1 MDFPTVSVMMP
12 RYSDL
17 ASYLDTGGKP
27 IFFVHCVKTAG
38 TSLNGYLTRLDGRSR
53 ISTFYI
59 DRQFTDILL
68 AEAAQPG
75 FYDSHH
81 ATHLPFSVLAPVL
94 DRLDAS
100 RFHWI
105 VCVRDPVA
113 RQVSHY
119 RFLKK
124 MRDLPLIQNNCID
137 FSSLEAF
144 TDSMPRNSQC
154 RFYHPSGQA
163 DDAIAFLD
171 GLGVQVVPVEFMRAV
186 IDSIYQQRG
195 LPPLQEIRAN
205 RTDQEP
211 PARDLSPAAAALI
224 AERFAQDD
232 RLYRTY
238 HGRVA
243 PLMAGLTPSMAVETL
258 RPESDLASLRP
269 AASGDNL
276 HIFGSS
282 GVAEKLL
289 ARLRAAG
296 VEPAG
301 FIDSSRSGTMAGLPV
316 RRPDGLEAAQWRS
329 ASILVAAEAFGPV
342 HRIASAHGCG
352 RIIDAF
358 DFALQAEVWR
368 V

>member
-1 MDFPTVSVMMP
+1 MP

-17 ASYLDTGGKP
+17 AAYLDTAGKP

-38 TSLNGYLTRLDGRSR
+38 TSLNAYLTRLDGRSR
-53 ISTFYI
+53 IATYYI

-68 AEAAQPG
+68 TEAAQPG

-94 DRLDAS
+94 DRLDTS

-124 MRDLPLIQNNCID
+124 MQDLPLIQNNCID

-163 DDAIAFLD
+163 DEAIAFLD
-171 GLGVQVVPVEFMRAV
+171 ALGVQVVPVEYMRAV
-186 IDSIYQQRG
+186 IDNIYQQRG
-195 LPPLQEIRAN
+195 LPPLREIRAN

-211 PARDLSPAAAALI
+211 AARDLSPAAMALI
-224 AERFAQDD
+224 TERFVQDD
-232 RLYRTY
+232 LLYRTY
-238 HGRVA
+238 HARVA
-243 PLMAGLTPSMAVETL
+243 PLMAGLVASSPVETL
-258 RPESDLASLRP
+258 VPEADLSFLRP
-269 AASGDNL
+269 AAEAGNL

-282 GVAEKLL
+282 GVGEQLL
-289 ARLRAAG
+289 ARLRRAG
-296 VEPAG
+296 LEPAG
-301 FIDSSRSGTMAGLPV
+301 FIDSMRDGTLAGLPV
-316 RRPDGLEAAQWRS
+316 RRADGLDAAQWRA

-358 DFALQAEVWR
+358 DFALQAEIWR

>member
-1 MDFPTVSVMMP
+1 MMP

-17 ASYLDTGGKP
+17 VSYLDTGGKP

-53 ISTFYI
+53 ISTYYI
-59 DRQFTDILL
+59 DRQYTDILL
-68 AEAAQPG
+68 AEAQQPG
-75 FYDSHH
+75 FYENHH

-100 RFHWI
+100 RFHWL

-154 RFYHPSGQA
+154 RFYHPSGRA

-186 IDSIYQQRG
+186 IDGIYTQRG
-195 LPPLQEIRAN
+195 LPPLREIRAN

-224 AERFAQDD
+224 TERFAEDD

-243 PLMAGLTPSMAVETL
+243 PLMAGLASPTPVETL
-258 RPESDLASLRP
+258 GTESDLAALRP
-269 AASGDNL
+269 AAAGGNL

-301 FIDSSRSGTMAGLPV
+301 FFDSQRSGTLAGLPV
-316 RRPDGLEAAQWRS
+316 RQTNQLNSAQWQ
-329 ASILVAAEAFGPV
+329 AATLLVAAEAFGPV

-352 RIIDAF
+352 QIVDAF
-358 DFALQAEVWR
+358 DFALQAEIWR